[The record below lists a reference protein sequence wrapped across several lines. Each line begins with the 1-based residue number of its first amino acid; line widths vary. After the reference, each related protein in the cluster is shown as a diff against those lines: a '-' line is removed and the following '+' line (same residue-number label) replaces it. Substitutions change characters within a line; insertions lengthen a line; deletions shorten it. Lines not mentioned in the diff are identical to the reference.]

1 MISLS
6 KVSLAYGG
14 PPLLNEVSLEIRNGE
29 KVCLV
34 GRNGTGKSSLLKII
48 SGEVPADAGD
58 INRPSENAVAV
69 LPQTVPE
76 ARDGTNEEL
85 LMQAMDD
92 LVLEDWEREARL
104 DKTLRSMQLD
114 ADKAFNDLSA
124 GMKRRVLLGT
134 CVIREPELLL
144 LDEPTNHLDIESIRW
159 LESFLQDYNGAILFV
174 THDRVFLQK
183 LATRILDL
191 DRGQL
196 TSWDCDYATYLER
209 KDVWLEAEAKQR
221 AVFDKK
227 LSQEETWIRQ
237 GIKARRT
244 RNEGRVRALQKMRLE
259 HRERR
264 QRSGQVSLNIE
275 QSARSGAKVIEAKAL
290 YFGYGETP
298 LVKDFDCE
306 ILRGDKVGIVGPNG
320 AGKTTLIRLLLGKI
334 EPSAGSVKLGTKLQ
348 VAYFDQLREQI
359 NDHVSVFDNIADGN
373 EMVEVN
379 GKPRH
384 VMSYLKDFLFTP
396 DRARGPVM
404 NLSGGERNRLLL
416 ARLFTRPFNLLVMDE
431 PTNDL
436 DMETL
441 DLLEELL
448 QDYAGTLL
456 LVSHDRAFLN
466 NVVTE
471 LLVIEGEG
479 KVRSIVGGY
488 DDYLA
493 FQQRTAATSA
503 SAKSPQTDGKGG
515 KKRAKARKFLNRER
529 WELEALPAEIDA
541 LETETQNLAA
551 ALADTANFQKDPDFG
566 SKTKARME
574 AIEEEVAGKL
584 ARWEELEQLR
594 EELEGG

>member
-6 KVSLAYGG
+6 KVSLSYGG
-14 PPLLNEVSLEIRNGE
+14 PPLLDEVSVEIRTGE

-34 GRNGTGKSSLLKII
+34 GRNGTGKSSLLKIL
-48 SGEVPADAGD
+48 SGEVQADKGVVG
-58 INRPSENAVAV
+58 RPSANAVAV

-76 ARDGTNEEL
+76 SREGSIETIL
-85 LMQAMDD
+85 LQALEQLD
-92 LVLEDWEREARL
+92 LEDWEREARL
-104 DKTLRSMQLD
+104 DKTLRSMQLEGE
-114 ADKAFNDLSA
+114 KLFNDCSA
-124 GMKRRVLLGT
+124 GVKRRILLGA
-134 CVIREPELLL
+134 CVICEPELLL

-159 LESFLQDYNGAILFV
+159 LEEFLSAYPGAILFV

-196 TSWDCDYATYLER
+196 TSWDCDYETYLQR
-209 KDVWLEAEAKQR
+209 KEVWLEAEAKQR

-227 LSQEETWIRQ
+227 LSQEEAWIRQ

-244 RNEGRVRALQKMRLE
+244 RNEGRVRALQKMRIE

-264 QRSGQVSLNIE
+264 ERNGQVNLNID
-275 QSARSGAKVIEAKAL
+275 QASRSGAKVIEADDLA
-290 YFGYGETP
+290 FGYGDQL
-298 LVKDFDCE
+298 LVKDFECE

-320 AGKTTLIRLLLGKI
+320 AGKTTLIKLLLGQLQ
-334 EPSAGSVKLGTKLQ
+334 PTAGKVKLGTKLEI
-348 VAYFDQLREQI
+348 AYFDQLRDQI
-359 NDHVSVFDNIADGN
+359 NEAASVFDNIADGN
-373 EMVEVN
+373 EVVDVN
-379 GKPRH
+379 GKSRH

-396 DRARGPVM
+396 DRARGPVT

-448 QDYAGTLL
+448 QDYSGTLL

-471 LLVIEGEG
+471 LLVMEGEG
-479 KVRSIVGGY
+479 VVRSIVGGY

-493 FQQRTAATSA
+493 FKNRTRKPAPGTGRVEVQT
-503 SAKSPQTDGKGG
+503 KSPN
-515 KKRAKARKFLNRER
+515 KREKARRFLNRER
-529 WELEALPAEIDA
+529 WELESLPGEIEA
-541 LETETQNLAA
+541 LEQEMESLVAA
-551 ALADTANFQKDPDFG
+551 MGDPANFQNNPDFA
-566 SKTKARME
+566 TQTQARIA
-574 AIEEEVAGKL
+574 AIESDLSTKFE
-584 ARWEELEQLR
+584 RWEELETLR
-594 EELEGG
+594 DQLEG

>member
-6 KVSLAYGG
+6 KVSLSYGG
-14 PPLLNEVSLEIRNGE
+14 PPLLDGVSLEIRSGE

-34 GRNGTGKSSLLKII
+34 GRNGTGKSSLLKVI
-48 SGEVPADAGD
+48 SGEVPPDAGL
-58 INRPSENAVAV
+58 INRPSENAVSV

-76 ARDGTNEEL
+76 AREGSIEDL
-85 LMQAMDD
+85 LMQAMED
-92 LVLEDWEREARL
+92 LTLEDWEREARL

-114 ADKAFNDLSA
+114 AEKAFNDLSA

-159 LESFLQDYNGAILFV
+159 LESFLQAYNGAILFV

-196 TSWDCDYATYLER
+196 SNWDCDYATYLER

-227 LSQEETWIRQ
+227 LSQEEAWIRQ

-264 QRSGQVSLNIE
+264 QRSGQVSLNID
-275 QSARSGAKVIEAKAL
+275 QAARSGAKVIEAEGL
-290 YFGYGETP
+290 SFGYGDTP
-298 LVKDFDCE
+298 LVKDLDCE

-334 EPSAGSVKLGTKLQ
+334 QPDAGSVKLGTKLE
-348 VAYFDQLREQI
+348 VAYFDQLRDQI
-359 NDHVSVFDNIADGN
+359 DETASVFDNIADGN

-384 VMSYLKDFLFTP
+384 VMSYLKDFLFAP
-396 DRARGPVM
+396 DRARGPVT

-448 QDYAGTLL
+448 QEYAGTLL

-479 KVRSIVGGY
+479 RVRSVVGGY

-493 FQQRTAATSA
+493 FQQRTAAKTTL
-503 SAKSPQTDGKGG
+503 AKAAADDKGG
-515 KKRAKARKFLNRER
+515 RKRQKGRKFLNRER
-529 WELEALPAEIDA
+529 WELERIPEEIEA
-541 LETETQNLAA
+541 LESESEQLAT
-551 ALADTANFQKDPDFG
+551 ALGDPANFQNKPDFG
-566 SKTKARME
+566 AETKARIDE
-574 AIEEEVAGKL
+574 IEEELLQKYT
-584 ARWEELEQLR
+584 RWEELEQLR
-594 EELEGG
+594 KKLED

>member
-1 MISLS
+1 MISLN
-6 KVSLAYGG
+6 KVSLSYGG
-14 PPLLNEVSLEIRNGE
+14 PPLLDGVSVEIRSGE

-34 GRNGTGKSSLLKII
+34 GRNGTGKSSLLKIL
-48 SGEVPADAGD
+48 SGEVQADHGVVS
-58 INRPSENAVAV
+58 RPSANAVAV

-76 ARDGTNEEL
+76 SREGSIEEI
-85 LMQAMDD
+85 LMHALEA

-104 DKTLRSMQLD
+104 DKTLRSMQLQG
-114 ADKAFNDLSA
+114 DKLFNDCSA
-124 GMKRRVLLGT
+124 GVKRRILLGT

-159 LESFLQDYNGAILFV
+159 LEEFLAEYSGAILFV

-196 TSWDCDYATYLER
+196 TSWDCDYETYLER
-209 KDVWLEAEAKQR
+209 KEVWLEAEAKQR

-227 LSQEETWIRQ
+227 LSQEEAWIRQ

-264 QRSGQVSLNIE
+264 ERSGQVNLNID
-275 QSARSGAKVIEAKAL
+275 QASRSGAKVIEANEL
-290 YFGYGETP
+290 SFGYGDRL
-298 LVKDFDCE
+298 LVKDLSCE

-320 AGKTTLIRLLLGKI
+320 AGKTTLIKLLLGQLQ
-334 EPSAGSVKLGTKLQ
+334 PDSGSIKLGTKLEI
-348 VAYFDQLREQI
+348 AYFDQLRDQI
-359 NDHVSVFDNIADGN
+359 NDAASVFDNIADGN
-373 EMVEVN
+373 EMVDVN

-396 DRARGPVM
+396 DRARGPVT

-448 QDYAGTLL
+448 QDYSGTLL

-471 LLVIEGEG
+471 LLVMEGEG
-479 KVRSIVGGY
+479 AVRSVVGGY

-493 FQQRTAATSA
+493 FQKRTAKPALAAKPAESQTKSA
-503 SAKSPQTDGKGG
+503 N
-515 KKRAKARKFLNRER
+515 KREKARKFLNRER
-529 WELEALPAEIDA
+529 WELDRIPGEIET
-541 LETETQNLAA
+541 LEKEMESLVAA
-551 ALADTANFQKDPDFG
+551 MADPGNFQNNPDFATQTQ
-566 SKTKARME
+566 SRIS
-574 AIEEEVAGKL
+574 AIEAELSAKL
-584 ARWEELEQLR
+584 ERWEELETLR
-594 EELEGG
+594 EQLEG